1 MLQTPNSNRVHISV
15 FGRRNVGKSTL
26 INGLTNQN
34 TSLVSEVKGTTT
46 DPVYKAIE
54 FHPIGPVV
62 FIDTAGID
70 DEGGIGKL
78 RIEKTKEVL
87 LKTDVAI
94 LLFDDESFKDF
105 EIEIHWY
112 NLLKEKNIPVIG
124 AINRKN
130 VNSIDKHNLSNIF
143 DIKIMEINASKKD
156 NLNQLKEE
164 LVKIISKTE
173 NDLLILG
180 DIIKPKSKVLLVAPQ
195 DIQAPKGRLI
205 LPQVQTLRDILD
217 HHGIPTIVALDEVEE
232 ALKLLNNKPDLV
244 VVDSQVFK
252 IINELISRDVPL
264 TSFSILMARQK
275 GDLKTLVDGAKT
287 IDKLK
292 SEDKVLISEACSHHS
307 LKGDIARE
315 KIPKL
320 LSSKVKGIEIHNV
333 SGSDFPKDLSQYKL
347 VIHCGSCMFNRAQ
360 FMSRINCC
368 NNINVSITNF
378 GLAIAKLNDMLDR
391 VIEPFKL

>member
-1 MLQTPNSNRVHISV
+1 MIKTPNSNRIHIAV
-15 FGRRNVGKSTL
+15 FGRRNAGKSTL
-26 INGLTNQN
+26 INALTSQN

-70 DEGGIGKL
+70 DEGTIGKL
-78 RIEKTKEVL
+78 RVEKAKEIL
-87 LKTDVAI
+87 FKTDIAI
-94 LLFDDESFKDF
+94 LLFDDENLENFQ
-105 EIEIHWY
+105 IEEHWY
-112 NLLKEKNIPVIG
+112 NLLRDKNIPVVG
-124 AINRKN
+124 VINRKN
-130 VNSIDKHNLSNIF
+130 VNSTTKHSLKNIF
-143 DIKIMEINASKKD
+143 NIKIIELNAVTKE
-156 NLNQLKEE
+156 NLEQLKDE
-164 LVKIISKTE
+164 LVKIACEIE
-173 NDLLILG
+173 DEVFILG
-180 DIIKPKSKVLLVAPQ
+180 DIIGPKSKVLLVAPQ

-217 HHGIPTIVALDEVEE
+217 HHGIPMIVTLEEVEE
-232 ALKLLNNKPDLV
+232 ALKILDNKPDLV

-252 IINELISRDVPL
+252 KVNELIPKNIPL

-275 GDLKTLVDGAKT
+275 GDLKALIDGAKT

-292 SEDKVLISEACSHHS
+292 NGDKVLICEACSHHS

-320 LSSKVKGIEIHNV
+320 LKDKVNEIVIHNV
-333 SGSDFPKDLSQYKL
+333 NGNDFPKNLSEYKL
-347 VIHCGSCMFNRAQ
+347 VIHCGSCMFNRRQ
-360 FMSRINCC
+360 FMARIDYC
-368 NNINVSITNF
+368 NNSNVAITNF
-378 GLAIAKLNDMLDR
+378 GLAIAKLNNMLDR